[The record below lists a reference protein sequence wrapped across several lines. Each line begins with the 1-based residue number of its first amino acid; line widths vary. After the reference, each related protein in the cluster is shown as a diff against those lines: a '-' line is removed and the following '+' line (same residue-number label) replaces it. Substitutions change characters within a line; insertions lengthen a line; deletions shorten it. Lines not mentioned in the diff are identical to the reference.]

1 MRRHTWVLMGPDSN
15 KMLKPGYKSL
25 YKHAGR
31 VVYEN
36 KEREKHLKSRYE
48 GKEDHGHSQQIKYAK
63 PPLSY
68 FQKPAKNATC
78 SKTCTFHAW

>member
-1 MRRHTWVLMGPDSN
+1 MGPDLN

-36 KEREKHLKSRYE
+36 NERETNLKLRE
-48 GKEDHGHSQQIKYAK
+48 VLLNILGLD
-63 PPLSY
+63 
-68 FQKPAKNATC
+68 
-78 SKTCTFHAW
+78 